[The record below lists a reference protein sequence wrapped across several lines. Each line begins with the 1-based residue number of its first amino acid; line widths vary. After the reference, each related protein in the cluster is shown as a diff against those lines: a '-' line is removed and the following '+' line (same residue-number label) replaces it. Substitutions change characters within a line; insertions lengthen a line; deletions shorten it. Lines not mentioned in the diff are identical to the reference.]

1 MTNMLNLSR
10 RTFIVGTGAAGLTIG
25 VLAACS
31 KPAEPDVSGLEAN
44 PEVNAWV
51 HIGHDDI
58 VTVRIARSEMGQGT
72 LTGLAQLVAEELE
85 CDWDKVVTEYPTPGQ
100 NLARE
105 RGKPGAARIPSI
117 RPRRRSSCPDHANRS
132 GRE

>member
-105 RGKPGAARIPSI
+105 RAISRPAEARGCADPINTSAKAQQLPG
-117 RPRRRSSCPDHANRS
+117 SC
-132 GRE
+132 